1 MDIVK
6 YLKVFSEKRGP
17 KEGGIS
23 LQYEDAIKYDI
34 YSVYI
39 KDGDGQE
46 YLFDSFEDGV
56 IKARRWDCER
66 NVYSIDSTLDPASLT
81 PDSFSG
87 TYFYHAWQYNFTS
100 LHELKLCDIYKFR
113 FRARW
118 GNIKFSREK
127 YFYRQRKQDISD
139 VMGVL
144 AALLRLYRSKEDA
157 QLFSEFSIMT
167 EVAGRLWIYHDDR
180 DRMEKDLRLSL
191 ESLVANGDVI
201 KIESR
206 YKPTGKALNTL
217 ANANRDNERYA
228 ETASIQKKMLLATF
242 LSAFGAVMSAYA
254 AYKGMK

>member
-1 MDIVK
+1 MDIIK
-6 YLKVFSEKRGP
+6 HLKVFTKKRGP

-23 LQYEDAIKYDI
+23 MSYEDAIKYDI

-46 YLFDSFEDGV
+46 YLFDSFEDG
-56 IKARRWDCER
+56 IIRARKWDSEK
-66 NVYSIDSTLDPASLT
+66 SIYRIDTTLDPASLT

-87 TYFYHAWQYNFTS
+87 IYFYHTWKYNFRS
-100 LHELKLCDIYKFR
+100 LHELKRCKVYKFQ

-118 GNIKFSREK
+118 GNMKFSREK
-127 YFYRQRKQDISD
+127 YLYRQRKQDISD
-139 VMGVL
+139 VMGIL
-144 AALLRLYRSKEDA
+144 AALLRLYRSKDGA
-157 QLFSEFSIMT
+157 QPLSEFSIMT

-180 DRMEKDLRLSL
+180 DRMEKDLYLSL
-191 ESLVANGDVI
+191 ESLVENGDVI
-201 KIESR
+201 KIGSR